1 MGAVL
6 FRSGTNEGAVA
17 AKGPAFPD
25 GHSTAKRDGLP
36 VAVLWKER
44 VEGRSR
50 GPERCFVRG
59 CDPR

>member
-1 MGAVL
+1 
-6 FRSGTNEGAVA
+6 
-17 AKGPAFPD
+17 
-25 GHSTAKRDGLP
+25 

-59 CDPR
+59 CDPRWRAERPTWWSQYLWCRFGGRSVPGAAGGPFSGV